1 MSFKCALLYIK
12 KNPLKCL
19 PLLITVSL
27 FTLLF
32 LYFYSIN
39 DVSSYLKEEL
49 KEDMKYE
56 ININNRICKTNGN
69 YYYTNGENF
78 YEEFSTICEILNFYN
93 SSYYPYLRTVDDSC
107 NQNGDTVYR
116 LFYGIDGDYFSS
128 NDINLIEGR
137 MFEKDKK
144 EIIVPQDC
152 YRYVDGEK
160 KTIVIGDTISLPIGY
175 KVDKYISYK
184 PIAEYYIDFEVVGIY
199 EKRDIDIRKSNEEYM
214 LNQRFYMSKE
224 NCIDLYN
231 ETIELYKEHNV
242 ATLVKSSINYVPNFI
257 FSCSTL
263 YFTSEEDMNV
273 AYENISVE
281 INALNSRIK
290 NESEELKDEYYL
302 SSSADYVNGIL
313 SPFESLSENTEFI
326 EKIMII
332 VFVVIL
338 IILILMNIR
347 KRIKEFGIKMALGL
361 DKRQVLA
368 SLLIENML
376 ITVVGV
382 CLAIIAYKLT
392 AQAFVNNIL
401 VNSLQTKNDLLRI
414 ASNNTNDVFSFDD
427 ISVDFNQIRFDSLN
441 YFKIVGLQ
449 LILLL
454 SITVILFIMT
464 IQPNNIKKSLIT
476 S

>member
-1 MSFKCALLYIK
+1 M
-12 KNPLKCL
+12 
-19 PLLITVSL
+19 
-27 FTLLF
+27 F

-49 KEDMKYE
+49 KEDIKYE
-56 ININNRICKTNGN
+56 ININNRICKTSGN

-78 YEEFSTICEILNFYN
+78 YEEFSTIYEILSSYD
-93 SSYYPYLRTVDDSC
+93 SSYYPYLRMVDTSTD
-107 NQNGDTVYR
+107 QNGDIVYR
-116 LFYGIDGDYFSS
+116 LFYGADDDYFSNNNIS
-128 NDINLIEGR
+128 LIEGYV
-137 MFEKDKK
+137 FEKDKK
-144 EIIVPQDC
+144 EIIVPQDS
-152 YRYVDGEK
+152 YSYVDGEK
-160 KTIVIGDTISLPIGY
+160 KVIEIGDTISLPIGY

-199 EKRDIDIRKSNEEYM
+199 KKRDIDIRKSNEEYM
-214 LNQRFYMSKE
+214 LNQRFYISKE

-263 YFTSEEDMNV
+263 YFYSEEDMNA
-273 AYENISVE
+273 AYENISAK
-281 INALNSRIK
+281 INVLNSKIK
-290 NESEELKDEYYL
+290 NENEELKDEYYL

-326 EKIMII
+326 EKMMII
-332 VFVVIL
+332 VFATIL
-338 IILILMNIR
+338 IILICMNIR
-347 KRIKEFGIKMALGL
+347 KRTKEFGIKMAIGL

-376 ITVVGV
+376 IAIMGI
-382 CLAIIAYKLT
+382 CLGIVIYKLT
-392 AQAFVNNIL
+392 AQSFVNNVL
-401 VNSLQTKNDLLRI
+401 VNSLQTQNDLLRI
-414 ASNNTNDVFSFDD
+414 ASNNVNDVFLFDV

-441 YFKIVGLQ
+441 YFKIIGLQ

-454 SITVILFIMT
+454 SITVILFMA